1 MSPATPGGRST
12 PAGGGRVRGGARA
25 NAKAALGSR
34 ASGPARVYRRRRHR
48 VSPSR
53 GLTLSAAALC
63 DGSPGRETL
72 FQSPGTRPTRSC
84 TDACASM
91 PIFFFP
97 SRRSALRVIEP
108 KVILLGV
115 NLGGSIFTNPRS
127 KTSMKSHPD
136 PLLVSNLTAISM
148 KQEIFDLF
156 ANRERRDVIG

>member
-1 MSPATPGGRST
+1 LRIEG
-12 PAGGGRVRGGARA
+12 
-25 NAKAALGSR
+25 K
-34 ASGPARVYRRRRHR
+34 
-48 VSPSR
+48 
-53 GLTLSAAALC
+53 
-63 DGSPGRETL
+63 
-72 FQSPGTRPTRSC
+72 
-84 TDACASM
+84 
-91 PIFFFP
+91 FFFSHLEP
-97 SRRSALRVIEP
+97 RSALRVIEP

>member
-1 MSPATPGGRST
+1 MAFNTRRGRS
-12 PAGGGRVRGGARA
+12 RSGGARA

-84 TDACASM
+84 TDACASRAN
-91 PIFFFP
+91 FFFP
-97 SRRSALRVIEP
+97 ISRRTQVSSAGHRTQGDP
-108 KVILLGV
+108 AGGKSRWV
-115 NLGGSIFTNPRS
+115 NFHEPRS

>member
-12 PAGGGRVRGGARA
+12 PAGGGRVRGGGRA

-72 FQSPGTRPTRSC
+72 FQSPGTRPTRFC

-91 PIFFFP
+91 ANFFFSHLAP
-97 SRRSALRVIEP
+97 NPGHR
-108 KVILLGV
+108 VILLGV
-115 NLGGSIFTNPRS
+115 NLGGSIFTDPRS

>member
-1 MSPATPGGRST
+1 LRID
-12 PAGGGRVRGGARA
+12 A
-25 NAKAALGSR
+25 N
-34 ASGPARVYRRRRHR
+34 
-48 VSPSR
+48 
-53 GLTLSAAALC
+53 
-63 DGSPGRETL
+63 
-72 FQSPGTRPTRSC
+72 
-84 TDACASM
+84 
-91 PIFFFP
+91 FFFP
-97 SRRSALRVIEP
+97 ISKVSSAVIEP